1 MSPFVVSF
9 FAAGALAFMGAM
21 RPRSHNPKQDELPSG
36 NLLSPRS
43 LASSMS
49 KAPVSQ
55 PA

>member
-1 MSPFVVSF
+1 MSPFVSI
-9 FAAGALAFMGAM
+9 FAAGTLGLMGAM
-21 RPRSHNPKQDELPSG
+21 RSRSHNPEQDELPSG
-36 NLLSPRS
+36 NLPSPRS